1 MSIRMI
7 IIPAASPSWVI
18 AIPAVLEV
26 FISLIATIVIRLG
39 NLLRILETSLLVVVF
54 LVSFWR
60 FRVVGLSQML

>member
-7 IIPAASPSWVI
+7 IIPASSSSWVI

-26 FISLIATIVIRLG
+26 VISLIATIVIRLG
-39 NLLRILETSLLVVVF
+39 NLLRILETSFLVVVF